1 LSKELLFE
9 IGCEEI
15 PSAYMPGML
24 ATLKERAKAA
34 FKEAR
39 LDFNVLRVMGTPRRL
54 VLHVAGLA
62 EHQTPLNQE
71 LLGPPTSAAFDKDG
85 NPTKA
90 ALGFAKTNGVEV
102 ADLARKDTPKGER
115 LMFLKEDEGLP
126 AQIILGECLVE
137 LIKEIPSPKSMKWG
151 ENSLRFVRPLHWV
164 LAIYGG
170 LQVDINEFLNQ
181 KFTPGDL
188 YSEIGRCFGNTTR
201 GHRFMAPDEF
211 EVSGFDDYLTKLR
224 AHFVEPV
231 VDDGAGG
238 GRIPLVRRGVEEAA
252 ASAGAELAADVEG
265 VERLVEKVAHLVE
278 WPVPMTCG
286 FEERFLD
293 LPEGVIIS
301 TLETHQRCFALRV
314 KGGGALVAKFIGV
327 SNTEAKDMSV
337 VGQGYSRV
345 VRARLEDA
353 EFYWR
358 QDIETSL
365 DAMAEKLKGVVY
377 HPRLGTSWEK
387 IERFRAL
394 AKWIAGE
401 LFPENVALAA
411 QVDEAARLCKADLAS
426 GMVYEFPELQGLM
439 GSRYAERAGVEAEV
453 SNAIFEHYLPR
464 GEGDELPSGDLGA
477 IVGLADR
484 LDTLAGMIGLGYVPS
499 GSEDPYALRR
509 AANAVN
515 RVLIE
520 RGYRLSLNRISIKAM
535 EPLLDKFKND
545 KETAT
550 ARLTDFLRNRVGAS
564 LARGGARADLIEA
577 VISAGAGSGWHDPA
591 DAAARL
597 SAVEKLAASAD
608 TFGPLATTF
617 KRVSNIIRQASG
629 EGGSG
634 GNQFMEEL
642 LEDEGERALNDAL
655 NVRSAEIEK
664 IMTPHGD
671 IKRDKNGS
679 LESAWARV
687 MENVTAL
694 RPAVDRFFDEVLVMA
709 EDEKLRRNRL
719 ALLRRVG
726 ALFAPVADFS
736 KIQGRPKE

>member
-1 LSKELLFE
+1 MGKELLFE

-24 ATLKERAKAA
+24 ASLEERARESFDNDALN
-34 FKEAR
+34 FEG
-39 LDFNVLRVMGTPRRL
+39 LSVHGTPRRL
-54 VLHVAGLA
+54 LLHVASLDEDQKMREREA
-62 EHQTPLNQE
+62 
-71 LLGPPTSAAFDKDG
+71 LGPPVSAAFDKDG

-90 ALGFAKTNGVEV
+90 ALGFAKSFGVEV
-102 ADLARKDTPKGER
+102 ADLSRKDTPKEER
-115 LMFLKEDEGLP
+115 LAFIVKDSGGPTSLVLP
-126 AQIILGECLVE
+126 ILLDD
-137 LIKEIPSPKSMKWG
+137 LIRQLSSPKSMRWG
-151 ENSLRFVRPLHWV
+151 RGKFAFVRPIQWV
-164 LAIYGG
+164 LALYGG
-170 LQVDINEFLNQ
+170 KHLNIDVTKSGQ
-181 KFTPGDL
+181 LEPDYPPSGIK
-188 YSEIGRCFGNTTR
+188 SR
-201 GHRFMAPDEF
+201 GHRFMAPVAF
-211 EVSGFDDYLTKLR
+211 EVTGFDDYLTKLR
-224 AHFVEPV
+224 AHKVEPV

-238 GRIPLVRRGVEEAA
+238 GRIPLVHRGVEEAA
-252 ASAGAELAADVEG
+252 ANAGAELAADLEG
-265 VERLVEKVAHLVE
+265 VGRLVEKVAHLVE
-278 WPVPMTCG
+278 WPVPVTCG
-286 FEERFLD
+286 FEARFLD
-293 LPEGVIIS
+293 LPEEVIIS
-301 TLETHQRCFALRV
+301 TLETHQRCFALRE
-314 KGGGALVAKFIGV
+314 KGGGPLVAKFIGV

-358 QDIETSL
+358 QDLETPL
-365 DAMAEKLKGVVY
+365 DEMAEKLKGVVY

-387 IERFRAL
+387 TGRFRSL

-401 LFPENVALAA
+401 LFPGDDALAA
-411 QVDEAARLCKADLAS
+411 RVDEAARLCKADLTS

-439 GSRYAERAGVEAEV
+439 GSRYAERAGGEAEV

-464 GEGDELPSGDLGA
+464 GEGDDLPSGDVGA

-515 RVLIE
+515 RILIE
-520 RGYRLSLNRISIKAM
+520 RGYRISLNEIAIKAM
-535 EPLLDKFKND
+535 EPLLDKFKDD
-545 KETAT
+545 KETAA

-564 LARGGARADLIEA
+564 LSRTGSRADLIEA
-577 VISAGAGSGWHDPA
+577 VISAGGGSGWCDPA

-597 SAVEKLAASAD
+597 AAVEKLAASGD
-608 TFGPLATTF
+608 TFEPLATTF
-617 KRVSNIIRQASG
+617 KRVSNIIRQASD
-629 EGGSG
+629 EGGG
-634 GNQFMEEL
+634 DGNHFSEEL

-664 IMTPHGD
+664 IMAPLGD
-671 IKRDKNGS
+671 IKRDESGS

-719 ALLRRVG
+719 ALLGRVG
-726 ALFAPVADFS
+726 ALFEPVADFS
-736 KIQGRPKE
+736 KIQGRPKR